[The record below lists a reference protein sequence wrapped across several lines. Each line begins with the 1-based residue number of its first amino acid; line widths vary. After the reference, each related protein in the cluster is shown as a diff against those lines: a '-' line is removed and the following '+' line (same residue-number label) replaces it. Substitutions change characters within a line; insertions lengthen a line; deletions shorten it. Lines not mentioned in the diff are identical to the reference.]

1 MNAQP
6 AEVAAGPVLVSIH
19 DIGPG
24 TAAQT
29 MRWLSDLD
37 ARGIPATL
45 LLVPGAWRGRRLA
58 EDRELVEAM
67 LEAGARGHE
76 LALHGLHH
84 QAVRGQGP
92 MWRRGAAQVL
102 ARGAAEFAT
111 LPEEQ
116 ATARLQNGLDELAS
130 VDITP
135 LGFHPPGWLISP
147 GGVKVLR
154 SFRFRYYSTHLAVHP
169 IAHDDVEGSEQAPVR
184 IAAFALSHR
193 PGGLGEQLGVRI
205 MTSSARRHARAGRPF
220 RIALHPDDLARAGL
234 REATLRAIDEAVELG
249 VRPTTYAQ
257 LVARTL
263 HPVGS

>member
-1 MNAQP
+1 MSALASEP
-6 AEVAAGPVLVSIH
+6 AAGPVVVSIH
-19 DIGPG
+19 DIAPG

-45 LLVPGAWRGRRLA
+45 LLVPGPWRGRRLA
-58 EDRELVEAM
+58 EDRELVESM
-67 LEAGARGHE
+67 LDAGARGHE

-84 QAVRGQGP
+84 QAVAGQGP
-92 MWRRGAAQVL
+92 MWRRGTARLL

-111 LPEEQ
+111 LPQQQ
-116 ATARLQNGLDELAS
+116 ATERLREGLAELES
-130 VDITP
+130 VGIRP

-147 GGVKVLR
+147 DGIKALR
-154 SFRFRYYSTHLAVHP
+154 DFGFRYYSTHLAVHALASDGITGP
-169 IAHDDVEGSEQAPVR
+169 EHAAVR
-184 IAAFALSHR
+184 VAAFALSHR
-193 PGGLGEQLGVRI
+193 PGAFGEQFGVRL
-205 MTSSARRHARAGRPF
+205 MTSSARRYARAGRPF

-249 VRPTTYAQ
+249 ARPTTYAQ
-257 LVARTL
+257 LIALAT